1 MKLTSRMV
9 LALCLFVATA
19 GAGLA
24 QDQATCLT
32 ECSPRFGIVS
42 AFGAE
47 ADILLANTQHKTT
60 YVING
65 NTFTTGD
72 LAGNRVVIVLTG
84 VSIENAA
91 MLTQLM
97 IDHFRVHHL
106 LLSGIAGGV
115 DAANH
120 IGDVI

>member
-1 MKLTSRMV
+1 MKLASLMA
-9 LALCLFVATA
+9 LAICLSLATA

-24 QDQATCLT
+24 QAPARDDRGGCLT

-42 AFGAE
+42 EFGEE
-47 ADILLANTQHKTT
+47 ADMLLADTQNKAT

-84 VSIENAA
+84 VSLQN
-91 MLTQLM
+91 
-97 IDHFRVHHL
+97 
-106 LLSGIAGGV
+106 GPC
-115 DAANH
+115 
-120 IGDVI
+120 